1 METLHG
7 DAQNFGGRKK
17 RQYTEFVNRPNS
29 VNGLNGFELGLNGL
43 NGLNGLR
50 LPGLRPV
57 LWGPLIPT
65 RLRRGWTCFAGP
77 ALATP
82 DEHRLYAGPDEL
94 DMIEASSFF
103 VTCEHSS
110 KFYALRGLC
119 TMEVWTR
126 IRYCYWRAL
135 FFVTAASGWRRK
147 SACLLRKELVDR
159 QTDARRIT
167 VGQS

>member
-110 KFYALRGLC
+110 KFYALRGL
-119 TMEVWTR
+119 W
-126 IRYCYWRAL
+126 RYGHVFGIAIGAL
-135 FFVTAASGWRRK
+135 FFRNSGERMETEK
-147 SACLLRKELVDR
+147 CLLVTKR
-159 QTDARRIT
+159 A
-167 VGQS
+167 G